1 MAWEPPARKPASTDD
16 RFASAGFGFTPV
28 PDGPGSRNLRALHQG
43 RVEAKGVR
51 SGREP
56 SVSRTELPEPSV
68 SCRSRSASKSRSF
81 SLMGSA
87 ASPRRNSLLLSR
99 ILCISK
105 GIRLWGVAQELSSEA
120 LPTIGQT
127 VTGHKSPKL
136 FAARGLLRL
145 EANRSKSL
153 RPLKRLRWTSAQ
165 PPDRQSATLRPGKR
179 SRSLSWVT
187 RVRS

>member
-1 MAWEPPARKPASTDD
+1 MVASLRPVSALPQSPTAPVQETSEPSIKAA
-16 RFASAGFGFTPV
+16 AE
-28 PDGPGSRNLRALHQG
+28 HQG

-56 SVSRTELPEPSV
+56 LVSRAELPEPSV

-105 GIRLWGVAQELSSEA
+105 VIGLWGVSQELSSKA
-120 LPTIGQT
+120 LPSIGQT
-127 VTGHKSPKL
+127 VTGHKLPEL
-136 FAARGLLRL
+136 LVIENAGFEELEETGLILR
-145 EANRSKSL
+145 AS
-153 RPLKRLRWTSAQ
+153 RLQGDCR
-165 PPDRQSATLRPGKR
+165 
-179 SRSLSWVT
+179 
-187 RVRS
+187 